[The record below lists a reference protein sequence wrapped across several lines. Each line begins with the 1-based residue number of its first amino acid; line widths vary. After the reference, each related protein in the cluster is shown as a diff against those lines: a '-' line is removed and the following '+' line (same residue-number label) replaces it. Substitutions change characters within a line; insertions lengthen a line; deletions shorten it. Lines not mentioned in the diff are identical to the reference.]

1 MGSTTVIPVDVRVIA
16 ATNID
21 IQQRMAQGTFRS
33 DLLYRLNTLEIQI
46 PPLRERR
53 EDILPLVEWH
63 LESLASEMGKR
74 APVLTPE
81 AKDLLEG
88 YSWPGNVRELR
99 NVCERLVVLGNDQPV
114 DGEALR
120 QLHIFAK
127 QVASM
132 GTGDSREEAEQVILP
147 VYKKKK
153 DLAKELGISR
163 TTLWRMTKRQEE
175 ARRRRE
181 EEASRGQ
188 TP

>member
-1 MGSTTVIPVDVRVIA
+1 MRVIA

-21 IQQRMAQGTFRS
+21 IQQRITQGTFRS

-53 EDILPLVEWH
+53 EDILPLMEWH
-63 LESLASEMGKR
+63 LQSLASEMGKQ
-74 APVLTPE
+74 APLLTEE
-81 AKDLLEG
+81 ARGLLQR
-88 YSWPGNVRELR
+88 YFWPGNVRELR

-120 QLHIFAK
+120 RLHIFAK
-127 QVASM
+127 QAAGM
-132 GTGDSREEAEQVILP
+132 GSSSPQDEAEQLVLP

-153 DLAKELGISR
+153 DLAKELGVSR

-181 EEASRGQ
+181 EEASRDK

>member
-1 MGSTTVIPVDVRVIA
+1 
-16 ATNID
+16 
-21 IQQRMAQGTFRS
+21 
-33 DLLYRLNTLEIQI
+33 
-46 PPLRERR
+46 
-53 EDILPLVEWH
+53 
-63 LESLASEMGKR
+63 
-74 APVLTPE
+74 
-81 AKDLLEG
+81 
-88 YSWPGNVRELR
+88 
-99 NVCERLVVLGNDQPV
+99 
-114 DGEALR
+114 
-120 QLHIFAK
+120 
-127 QVASM
+127 M